1 MAQINTAGASG
12 NVSFLAPS
20 GSFSADIAK
29 YIQEETLPLAIRQL
43 VAFQFGDPLELPKGR
58 GTTYYASRYERLNLP
73 LAPLAEGIGSV
84 GQSMPLVQVSATAQQ
99 WGDAVYITDVAELT
113 IMHPMF
119 KKAIELTAIQL
130 SETLERNSFSALL
143 SGTIINFANGKL
155 NRTTLTAADR
165 MTVHE
170 TNRAVGLLLT
180 RGAPRFMGD
189 ERPDMKLDV
198 AELREQSYKVAP
210 HYVSII
216 HPLIAM
222 DMREDPTVLSAWS
235 YSDVGKIYNSE
246 LGQLNATRFTE
257 SNLVPSW
264 TGAAQITGTAI
275 AAGGV
280 LPTQATT
287 FISVVEI
294 NPVTGQETVI
304 HQPSGPLAVVGPTG
318 SVSVVLPAPTVVGNL
333 FNIYMDNTTGAA
345 AVVGGALVAPKF
357 TLGVGNGQPSTGPLA
372 GTLVGL
378 NYPLGGTV
386 IITNTGGVVSGAFV
400 APAAPTTGVAVYP
413 TFFVGKS
420 AYGQVILDTAEFNYL
435 AQADKSDPQNQL
447 RVVTWKMFYGT
458 IILNSNFFLRVEAA
472 TTFTG

>member
-1 MAQINTAGASG
+1 MANINVAGASG
-12 NVSFLAPS
+12 STSFLAPS
-20 GSFSADIAK
+20 GSFNADIAK

-43 VAFQFGDPLELPKGR
+43 VAFQFGDPIELPKGR

-73 LAPLAEGIGSV
+73 YAPLAEGVSSV
-84 GQSMPLVQVSATAQQ
+84 GQSMPLTQISATAQQ

-113 IMHPMF
+113 IMHPLF

-143 SGTIINFANGKL
+143 AGTVVNLANGKL

-170 TNRAVGLLLT
+170 VNRAVGLLLT

-189 ERPDMKLDV
+189 ERPDMKLDA
-198 AELREQSYKVAP
+198 AELRGDQPFKVAP
-210 HYVSII
+210 HYVAII
-216 HPLIAM
+216 HPLVAM

-235 YSDVGKIYNSE
+235 YSDVNKIYNSE
-246 LGQLNATRFTE
+246 LGQLNAVRFTE

-264 TGAAQITGTAI
+264 TGAAQVTGTAS
-275 AAGGV
+275 AAGGT
-280 LPTQATT
+280 LPTQANT
-287 FISVVEI
+287 FISVVEL
-294 NPVTGQETVI
+294 NPVTGQEVVI
-304 HQPSGPLAVVGPTG
+304 HQPSGALAVTGPTG
-318 SVSVVLPAPTVVGNL
+318 SIMVTIPAATTAGNV
-333 FNIYMDNTTGAA
+333 FNIYIDNTTGAG

-357 TLGVGNGQPSTGPLA
+357 TIGAGGGQPNTGPLA
-372 GTLVGL
+372 GNLVGL
-378 NYPLGGTV
+378 TPSQTVTITGTGAAV
-386 IITNTGGVVSGAFV
+386 TGAFV
-400 APAAPTTGVAVYP
+400 APAAPATGVTVYP

-458 IILNSNFFLRVEAA
+458 ILLNTNFFMRVEAS